1 MQEYGRRYPHAGYGG
16 AFRHWLR
23 DDNPQPV
30 MGMPTSEDGLLLSIR
45 PAKEETSSPRLPP
58 TRQQRI
64 FRRKNDRK
72 ARLLVEDEKET
83 AKWQKMG
90 AALSKLANE
99 SWFSRLPCLCA
110 TPTDVIP
117 GADDDDLGEPVLIE
131 PVLICDDFEP
141 QVLA

>member
-1 MQEYGRRYPHAGYGG
+1 M
-16 AFRHWLR
+16 
-23 DDNPQPV
+23 
-30 MGMPTSEDGLLLSIR
+30 LLSIR

-90 AALSKLANE
+90 AALSKLAKA
-99 SWFSRLPCLCA
+99 SRASREAYLYGI
-110 TPTDVIP
+110 PTDIIL
-117 GADDDDLGEPVLIE
+117 GADDDDYDLGEPF
-131 PVLICDDFEP
+131 LICDDLGQ
-141 QVLA
+141 QVVLT